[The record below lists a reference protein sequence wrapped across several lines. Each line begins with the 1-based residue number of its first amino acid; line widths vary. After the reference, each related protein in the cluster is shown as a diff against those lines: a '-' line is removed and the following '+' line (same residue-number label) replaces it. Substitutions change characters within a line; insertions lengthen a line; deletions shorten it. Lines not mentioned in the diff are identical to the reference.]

1 MSFDFESTCEFHIY
15 PKDNR
20 YMDMYLTTK
29 NDSINLITDVYNNE
43 PKKIVASYCYDG
55 YCWGLIKQ
63 ETDYFWIILNK
74 SNDELNDFQ
83 HIKSYIPSIVD
94 SDSLI
99 DLNEIEQYKR
109 KYYLLEYE
117 HSKLLKQFELLQ
129 SKEEKLIQIV
139 NTMNVKCSQ
148 LEKEKEML
156 NKEINDKNK
165 QIVNE
170 IPLIVKREIEKY
182 TKMHNQTSNKFKNLF
197 KVNCELFDLISK

>member
-1 MSFDFESTCEFHIY
+1 M
-15 PKDNR
+15 
-20 YMDMYLTTK
+20 
-29 NDSINLITDVYNNE
+29 
-43 PKKIVASYCYDG
+43 
-55 YCWGLIKQ
+55 
-63 ETDYFWIILNK
+63 
-74 SNDELNDFQ
+74 
-83 HIKSYIPSIVD
+83 
-94 SDSLI
+94 
-99 DLNEIEQYKR
+99 
-109 KYYLLEYE
+109 EYE